1 MDLGGRGIEV
11 VSGSHTPEQ
20 YAEFARYAKEFDLLA
35 SCGSDFHGPGES
47 YRDLGRLPD
56 FPLDCRRC
64 GRRGKQLLP
73 ISTCQRLRIKMA
85 QFFTIHPDNPQP
97 RLIKQAAAMVRDGAV
112 IAYPTDSC
120 YALGC
125 HLGDKDA
132 VARIRRIR
140 GVDDSHY
147 MTLMCRDLSE
157 LAHYARVDN
166 VQFRL
171 LKTNTP
177 GSYTFILDATKE
189 VPRRLQ
195 HPKRKTIGM
204 RIPDH
209 PVALALLEELGE
221 PLLSSTLILP
231 DEEQALNDAEEIREP
246 SRAAAR
252 SGAGRRRDRLG
263 ADHGDRFD
271 RRRRRC

>member
-1 MDLGGRGIEV
+1 
-11 VSGSHTPEQ
+11 
-20 YAEFARYAKEFDLLA
+20 
-35 SCGSDFHGPGES
+35 
-47 YRDLGRLPD
+47 
-56 FPLDCRRC
+56 
-64 GRRGKQLLP
+64 
-73 ISTCQRLRIKMA
+73 MA
-85 QFFTIHPDNPQP
+85 QFFIIHPDNPQP

-140 GVDDSHY
+140 GLDDSHY

-157 LAHYARVDN
+157 LARYARVDN

-171 LKTNTP
+171 LKNNTP
-177 GSYTFILDATKE
+177 GSYTFILDATRE
-189 VPRRLQ
+189 VPKRLQ
-195 HPKRKTIGM
+195 HPKRNTVGI

-231 DEEQALNDAEEIREP
+231 DEEQALNDAEEIRSHLDQQLDLILDGGSVGLEP
-246 SRAAAR
+246 TTVIDLTGAAPVLM
-252 SGAGRRRDRLG
+252 RRG
-263 ADHGDRFD
+263 KGDVAPFEIEN
-271 RRRRRC
+271 

>member
-1 MDLGGRGIEV
+1 
-11 VSGSHTPEQ
+11 
-20 YAEFARYAKEFDLLA
+20 
-35 SCGSDFHGPGES
+35 
-47 YRDLGRLPD
+47 
-56 FPLDCRRC
+56 
-64 GRRGKQLLP
+64 
-73 ISTCQRLRIKMA
+73 MA
-85 QFFTIHPDNPQP
+85 QFFTIHPSNPQP

-140 GVDDSHY
+140 GVDDNHY

-171 LKTNTP
+171 LKNNTP

-195 HPKRKTIGM
+195 HPKRNTVGM

-209 PVALALLEELGE
+209 PVVLALLEELGE

-231 DEEQALNDAEEIREP
+231 GEEQALNDAEEIRSHLDAQLDLILDGGATWLEP
-246 SRAAAR
+246 TTVIDLT
-252 SGAGRRRDRLG
+252 GDTPHLMRRG
-263 ADHGDRFD
+263 KGDVAPFEIANL
-271 RRRRRC
+271 